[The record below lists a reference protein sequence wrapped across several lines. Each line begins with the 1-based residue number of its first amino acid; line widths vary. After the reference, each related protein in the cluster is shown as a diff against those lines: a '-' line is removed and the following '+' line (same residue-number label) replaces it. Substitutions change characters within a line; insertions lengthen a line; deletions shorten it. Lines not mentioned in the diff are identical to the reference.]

1 MKFLQGWPLVGTV
14 ATLIALPCLA
24 IVLAGGGQVDDLRLV
39 IRITA
44 RTSLVLFC
52 LAFTAAAL
60 ARQWPGTATGWLR
73 RNRRY
78 VGVSFAASHGLHA
91 IAIAAFALADP
102 VRFNAQVPLATLIG
116 GGLAYVLIAAM
127 VATSFNSTAAMIGPR
142 AWKILH
148 TVASYYVWIV
158 FFQGFAKRAVDD
170 PFYLVFTAVVVA
182 AMVIRWMPAI
192 TRRRAAA

>member
-14 ATLIALPCLA
+14 AALIGLPCLA

-52 LAFTAAAL
+52 LAFTASAL
-60 ARQWPGTATGWLR
+60 ARLWPGTATRWLR

-91 IAIAAFALADP
+91 IAIAAFAMADP
-102 VRFNAQVPLATLIG
+102 VRFDAQVPLITLIG
-116 GGLAYVLIAAM
+116 GGFAYLLIAAM
-127 VATSFNSTAAMIGPR
+127 VATSFDSTAALIGPR

-148 TVASYYVWIV
+148 TLGSYYVWII

-170 PFYLVFTAVVVA
+170 PFYLVPTAVVVA

>member
-1 MKFLQGWPLVGTV
+1 MLQGWPLVGTV
-14 ATLIALPCLA
+14 AMLIALPCLA

-52 LAFTAAAL
+52 LAFTASAL
-60 ARQWPGTATGWLR
+60 VRQWPGTATRWLR

-91 IAIAAFALADP
+91 IAIVAFAMADP
-102 VRFNAQVPLATLIG
+102 VRFNAQVPLPTLIG
-116 GGLAYVLIAAM
+116 GGFAYVLIAAM
-127 VATSFNSTAAMIGPR
+127 VATSFDRTAALIGPR

-148 TVASYYVWIV
+148 TVGSYYVWIV
-158 FFQGFAKRAVDD
+158 FFQGFAKRSVDD
-170 PFYLVFTAVVVA
+170 PFYLVPAAVVIA